1 MAEERP
7 DSTTEILDRLLDY
20 LDQDEGIDMI
30 YLNHELENLSDCI
43 DRTGIRK
50 LEVNETG
57 ILLHGLMIVDS
68 QLKKL
73 GLVSHLLKNI
83 KDSIY
88 DKSIWNSKDATAINS
103 VERFFIKS
111 KNIDIEQISI
121 NEIETPLLGKLWRL
135 FWRV

>member
-20 LDQDEGIDMI
+20 LDQDDGIDMI

-88 DKSIWNSKDATAINS
+88 DKSI
-103 VERFFIKS
+103 
-111 KNIDIEQISI
+111 
-121 NEIETPLLGKLWRL
+121 
-135 FWRV
+135 

>member
-88 DKSIWNSKDATAINS
+88 DKSI
-103 VERFFIKS
+103 
-111 KNIDIEQISI
+111 
-121 NEIETPLLGKLWRL
+121 
-135 FWRV
+135 